1 MIVGSGRLVK
11 CCLTDGS
18 ILKDYTSMLFDAKRP
33 NRIPAEMWRVM
44 GPNSEGK
51 NQINDIAATS
61 DHKWLFAA
69 CHKGWW
75 AVLDLQQDECFS
87 RQLFTPGQ
95 DGQHPRPTSISV
107 SPEDK
112 LLYMVTGT
120 GTVESYDIQA
130 AKTREL
136 KSIANQ
142 CFVNITVDPG
152 NQFVF
157 IASQSGNLYKYDTG

>member
-1 MIVGSGRLVK
+1 
-11 CCLTDGS
+11 
-18 ILKDYTSMLFDAKRP
+18 MLFDPERP
-33 NRIPAEMWRVM
+33 TGIPAELWHKI
-44 GPNSEGK
+44 GPNSEGE
-51 NQINDIAATS
+51 NLITDIAATS

-69 CHKGWW
+69 CDHGWW
-75 AVLDLQQDECFS
+75 AIIDLQQDECVS

-107 SPEDK
+107 SPDDK

-130 AKTREL
+130 AKIREV
-136 KSIANQ
+136 KSIPNQ
-142 CFVNITVDPG
+142 SFVNITVDPN

-157 IASQSGNLYKYDTG
+157 ISSESGNLYKYDTG